1 VLELVLLVTMDGIDQ
16 KLREIVPQ
24 MQLVVDAERAGR
36 ELDALLRTSHRDDC
50 RPPDLR
56 AR

>member
-1 VLELVLLVTMDGIDQ
+1 MDGIDQ

-50 RPPDLR
+50 RPPHLR